1 MTCILRH
8 RNMKKGLP
16 KIMPDQFPLGCQ
28 MFVSF
33 SYFQMIRA
41 IRSKQPRIL
50 MDSEIVKIIFKD
62 TVMQII

>member
-1 MTCILRH
+1 
-8 RNMKKGLP
+8 
-16 KIMPDQFPLGCQ
+16 MPDQFPLGCQ

>member
-1 MTCILRH
+1 
-8 RNMKKGLP
+8 
-16 KIMPDQFPLGCQ
+16 MPDQFPLGCQ
-28 MFVSF
+28 MFVSL